1 MLAVNGLK
9 YIFNTIRKAQV
20 DELVE
25 SAYNVL
31 IMIAKNNEMISFMMS
46 YDLNTLI
53 FSNLNSDYNFI
64 FFLLTLVKYL
74 LSGNDYLKA
83 QNTVLEY
90 RKIF

>member
-1 MLAVNGLK
+1 
-9 YIFNTIRKAQV
+9 
-20 DELVE
+20 VE

-53 FSNLNSDYNFI
+53 YSNLNSEYNFI
-64 FFLLTLVKYL
+64 IFLLTLVKYL
-74 LSGNDYLKA
+74 LLGNDYLKS

-90 RKIF
+90 RKIFDLLAADDD